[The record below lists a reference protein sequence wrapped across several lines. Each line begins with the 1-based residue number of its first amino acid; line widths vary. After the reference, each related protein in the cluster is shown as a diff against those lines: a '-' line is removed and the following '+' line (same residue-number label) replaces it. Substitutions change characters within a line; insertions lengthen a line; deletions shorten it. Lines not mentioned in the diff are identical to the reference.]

1 MANPTQRIIK
11 VALCSATRS
20 FDKVYSY
27 LLPDERH
34 VASLTGYRVLVPF
47 GRGDSKRHAWVVD
60 DVVESVPDHELK
72 CILAIL
78 SDEPMLRPDQ
88 IQLAHEMKRRYFC
101 TLGAALN
108 VMAPQSLLAVNTKTV
123 RAVRLDDPDV
133 AEEALADGMLTSIQ
147 QVRVLEYLLQVGEA
161 SVLDVPACQFPKM
174 LKTLQ
179 KNNAF
184 L

>member
-78 SDEPMLRPDQ
+78 SDDRCSVRPFTR
-88 IQLAHEMKRRYFC
+88 HEMKTFAPLARR
-101 TLGAALN
+101 
-108 VMAPQSLLAVNTKTV
+108 
-123 RAVRLDDPDV
+123 
-133 AEEALADGMLTSIQ
+133 
-147 QVRVLEYLLQVGEA
+147 
-161 SVLDVPACQFPKM
+161 
-174 LKTLQ
+174 
-179 KNNAF
+179 
-184 L
+184 